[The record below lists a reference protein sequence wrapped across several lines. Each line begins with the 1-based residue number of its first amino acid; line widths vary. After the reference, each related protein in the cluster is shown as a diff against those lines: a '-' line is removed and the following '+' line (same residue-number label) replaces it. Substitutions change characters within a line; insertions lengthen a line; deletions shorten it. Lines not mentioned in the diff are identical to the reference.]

1 MTAQGGSYV
10 LIAGQGRSGTNWIL
24 DILDLCENTWCRN
37 EPNELIN
44 SAMASLADGTLID
57 SEFFPDT
64 DDWTEVIRKTGEA
77 FGDRDRVGKE
87 SKDYYRASI
96 CRHLVQFIYDKP
108 RVRKP
113 LKSIFSHFELDE
125 WVIPRFFLDDKQ
137 RSNRLTIVKVN
148 QMPAWSHFILDKDGN
163 GKVIHIVRHP
173 GGFLNSWK
181 NRYLRHMCSA
191 VVLLENR
198 TRLERLAG
206 LSETWRKRM
215 GNIIQMSLPET
226 ELWYW
231 LYANEETYRIGLKN
245 NRYKLVVFEKLAG
258 DYKNEVKDIL
268 EFSTLNISKEQEK
281 EMFKLGDNSISIS
294 DGWKQSLNTEEKS
307 LVERILDNSEL
318 SSLWPVDGDH
328 QSVSKSF

>member
-1 MTAQGGSYV
+1 LMTAPGDSYV

-44 SAMASLADGTLID
+44 SAMASLADGALID
-57 SEFFPDT
+57 SGFFPDI
-64 DDWTEVIRKTGEA
+64 DAWTEAIRKTGES

-87 SKDYYRASI
+87 NKNYYRASI

-113 LKSIFSHFELDE
+113 LKSVFSHFELDE
-125 WVIPRFFLDDKQ
+125 WVIPRFLLNDIQ
-137 RSNRLTIVKVN
+137 RNNRLTIIKVN
-148 QMPAWSHFILDKDGN
+148 QMPAWSRFVLDKDSN

-181 NRYLRHMCSA
+181 NRYLRQMSSD

-198 TRLERLAG
+198 TRLERLAD

-215 GNIIQMSLPET
+215 GDINQMSIPEM

-231 LYANEETYRIGLKN
+231 LYANEETYLGGLKN
-245 NRYKLVVFEKLAG
+245 SRYKLVVFEKLAG
-258 DYKNEVKDIL
+258 DFKNEVKDIL
-268 EFSTLNISKEQEK
+268 DFSTLNISKEQEK

-294 DGWKQSLNTEEKS
+294 DGWKQSLSTEEKS
-307 LVERILDNSEL
+307 LVERILNNSEL
-318 SSLWPVDGDH
+318 SSFWPADGDT
-328 QSVSKSF
+328 SNSF